1 VLVSKVWIL
10 LSHINHRRPISSYWD
25 PSITNYE
32 CVHERAFNYASQAL
46 NSSSDFLIFLW
57 PIRTLWTVR
66 VPLKQRLGLVFIFS
80 VGAV

>member
-1 VLVSKVWIL
+1 VRVLVSCP
-10 LSHINHRRPISSYWD
+10 SHINPPARPINSYWD

-32 CVHERAFNYASQAL
+32 CIQERAFNYAAQAL
-46 NSSSDFLIFLW
+46 NSTSDFLIFLW

-66 VPLKQRLGLVFIFS
+66 VPMKQRLGLVFIFS